1 MSRMA
6 APFVP
11 LMLRIFFCFTLV
23 VCAAI
28 TAVSQNN
35 LKIGS
40 IAPQFSST
48 AIDGKTYDLAAMR
61 GQVVVITFWSTRCI
75 ICQSELPKLDRMMSR
90 YDGRRVQF
98 LALTSEDESRVR
110 YYLSLNRVASTILP
124 NSFGTLLQ
132 YADRDPG
139 GNVNIAYPAF
149 FVVDQEG
156 KIQYRNSGYDKTG
169 ALSSTVDR
177 LLAKGAVAE

>member
-1 MSRMA
+1 
-6 APFVP
+6 
-11 LMLRIFFCFTLV
+11 MLRIFFCFTLV

-28 TAVSQNN
+28 ATLGQNN

-40 IAPQFSST
+40 PAPQFSAT

-75 ICQSELPKLDRMMSR
+75 ICQTELPKLERMMSR
-90 YDGRRVQF
+90 HAAGKVQL
-98 LALTSEDESRVR
+98 LALTPEDESRVR
-110 YYLSLNRVASTILP
+110 YYLSLNRVNLTILP

-132 YADRDPG
+132 YADRDREG
-139 GNVNIAYPAF
+139 YVNIGYPAF

-156 KIQYRNSGYDKTG
+156 TVQYKASGYDKTA
-169 ALSSTVDR
+169 ALSSTVDK
-177 LLAKGAVAE
+177 LLR